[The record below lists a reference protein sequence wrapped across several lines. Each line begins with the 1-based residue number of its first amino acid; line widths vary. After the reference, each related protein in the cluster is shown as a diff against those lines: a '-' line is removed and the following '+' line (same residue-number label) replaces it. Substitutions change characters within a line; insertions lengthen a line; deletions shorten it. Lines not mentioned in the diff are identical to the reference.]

1 MEKLVGYLKKIDA
14 SGLPDGDDDVVL
26 RRDDH
31 EMVRYVEDLAQELLI
46 DETGTPNYELIDA
59 LYHNYGYFIFPGERD
74 RFGWLT
80 ACLRTKKGIIIF
92 G

>member
-14 SGLPDGDDDVVL
+14 SNLPDGDDDVVL

-46 DETGTPNYELIDA
+46 DESGTPNYELIDA
-59 LYHNYGYFIFPGERD
+59 LYRTYGYFIFPGERD

>member
-1 MEKLVGYLKKIDA
+1 MEKLVAYLKNID
-14 SGLPDGDDDVVL
+14 SSSLPDGDDDVVL

-31 EMVRYVEDLAQELLI
+31 ELVRYVEDLADELLI
-46 DETGTPNYELIDA
+46 DEAGTPRFELIDA
-59 LYHNYGYFIFPGERD
+59 LYRNHGYFIFPGERD
-74 RFGWLT
+74 RFGWLR

>member
-1 MEKLVGYLKKIDA
+1 MEKLVAYLNQIDT
-14 SGLPDGDDDVVL
+14 SDLPDGDDGVIL

-31 EMVRYVEDLAQELLI
+31 ELVVYIQNLAEDLLI
-46 DETGTPNYELIDA
+46 DDGGTPRFELIDT
-59 LYHNYGYFIFPGERD
+59 LFRTHGYFIFPGERD

-80 ACLRTKKGIIIF
+80 ACLRTKKGVIVF